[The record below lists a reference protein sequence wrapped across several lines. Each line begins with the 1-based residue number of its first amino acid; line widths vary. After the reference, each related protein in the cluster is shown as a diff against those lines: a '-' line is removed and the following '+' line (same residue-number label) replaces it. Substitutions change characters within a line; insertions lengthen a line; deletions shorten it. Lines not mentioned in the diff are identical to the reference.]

1 MRRDLM
7 ALVLLGVAAAVPATA
22 DDIAFQ
28 YTIER
33 ERGGSIIED
42 TFLRGF
48 EVTDGL
54 RLRVKLNQT
63 SYCYVMMSAAAGTYR
78 LVFPNPG
85 TLLAGGLPLN
95 EWARI
100 PKSTFLRSGEDPRV
114 NRIFII
120 VSARRV
126 PELDEAAAKGD
137 LAWSEAKTLEIRN
150 RYVHA
155 QAAYTKELQ
164 GQTVS
169 VKYRGKAGEAASVVE
184 EIALPASPDG
194 SKPNPPR

>member
-1 MRRDLM
+1 MRRF
-7 ALVLLGVAAAVPATA
+7 LVLLALLGVAGAAPAAA
-22 DDIAFQ
+22 DDLAFQ

-33 ERGGSIIED
+33 ERDGSVIND

-63 SYCYVMMSAAAGTYR
+63 SYCYVIMSAAAGGYR

-85 TLLAGGLPLN
+85 TLKAALPLN

-100 PKSTFLRSGEDPRV
+100 PRSTFLRIGEDPGAKRMY
-114 NRIFII
+114 II

-126 PELDEAAAKGD
+126 AELDEAAAKGVVV
-137 LAWSEAKTLEIRN
+137 LSEATTIEVRDRYRHAEVGYTRQLE
-150 RYVHA
+150 
-155 QAAYTKELQ
+155 

-169 VKYRGKAGEAASVVE
+169 IKYRGKAGEAPSVVE
-184 EIALPASPDG
+184 EISLPALDG
-194 SKPNPPR
+194 SKRSDPK

>member
-1 MRRDLM
+1 MRRGLVP
-7 ALVLLGVAAAVPATA
+7 LVLLGVAAAVPAAA

-54 RLRVKLNQT
+54 RFRVKLNQT
-63 SYCYVMMSAAAGTYR
+63 SYCYVMMSAAGGGYR
-78 LVFPNPG
+78 LVFPDRG
-85 TLLAGGLPLN
+85 TLLAGALPLN

-100 PKSTFLRSGEDPRV
+100 PKSTFLRLGEDPSV
-114 NRIFII
+114 NRIYII

-126 PELDEAAAKGD
+126 PELDEAARKGE
-137 LAWSEAKTLEIRN
+137 LVWSEAKTLEIRN

-155 QAAYTKELQ
+155 EAGYVKELQ
-164 GQTVS
+164 GQSVS
-169 VKYRGKAGEAASVVE
+169 IKYRGKSGEAGSVVE
-184 EIALPASPDG
+184 EINLPPSPAG
-194 SKPNPPR
+194 SKPTPPR